1 MKTSS
6 SPDLDESE
14 RVAPFFDPETK
25 RLVVRS
31 VSGTNDATTR
41 TEITVR
47 DLPVFATDEPRS
59 SGGTETGPTPLETV
73 LAALVGCESVMIHNV
88 ASAMN
93 FDYEGVELEAAGTV
107 DLRGPKGV
115 PGVRPYFESVDLS
128 VVIYTS
134 ESQERMAQ
142 LARNAEARC
151 PVMNLLRDA
160 GATVNADWQIR

>member
-1 MKTSS
+1 METNAR
-6 SPDLDESE
+6 PDLTDDE
-14 RVAPFFDPETK
+14 RVAPFIPAERPK
-25 RLVVRS
+25 LVVRA

-41 TEITVR
+41 TEIAVR

-73 LAALVGCESVMIHNV
+73 LAALVGCKSVMIHNV
-88 ASAMN
+88 ASAMD
-93 FDYEGVELEAAGTV
+93 FDYEGVELEASGMI

-115 PGVRPYFESVDLS
+115 PGIRPYFESVDLT
-128 VVIYTS
+128 VTVYTA
-134 ESQERMAQ
+134 EPEDRLAR

-160 GATVNADWQIR
+160 GATVNATWRIR